1 MTGPAARTTWT
12 LQQLLAPWLAVDA
25 SCADF
30 SVGGITADSRAVC
43 PGDLFLACAGRS
55 AHGLIHAETAVA
67 AGAAAIA
74 YDPSDAPASLAGA
87 GGGVPLIALPGLTQR
102 IGDLAARFFGDPSQS
117 LRVIGIT
124 GTNGKTSCAHLL
136 AQTLGDPPGTAGL
149 MGTLGNGFP
158 DRLAP
163 SSHTTLDA
171 VRVQSWLARLREA
184 GARAVAMEVS
194 SHALDQ
200 GRVSAVRFDTAIFTN
215 LTRDHMD
222 YHGTEAAYA
231 AAKRRLFE
239 RPELRLAVLWAE
251 DPAAAYMAAALPA
264 SCPTVW
270 ASFSR
275 AALQGRRGKG
285 LWARSVQPV
294 ADGVSLMLESD
305 WGAGPM
311 HLPLLGRFNV
321 ANALLVLGALLGGGM
336 SWGEALSRLSAVQPV
351 PGRMQRLGNDSG
363 PTAVVDY
370 AHTPDA
376 IEQAI
381 LACRAHGARR
391 VVCVFGCGGDRDR
404 GKRPLMGAA
413 VGRLADAVVLTDDNP
428 RSEAPEAIIAA
439 IRAGV
444 PGGVPVHVEHDRRAA
459 IRGALAAA
467 TTGDWVLIA
476 GKGHE
481 TSQVF
486 ADREEPFSD
495 LEVVKDWFREAA

>member
-1 MTGPAARTTWT
+1 MTGPSATTTWT
-12 LQQLLAPWLAVDA
+12 LQHLLAPWRAVDA
-25 SCADF
+25 SCADL
-30 SVGGITADSRAVC
+30 SIDGITADSRAVC
-43 PGDLFLACAGRS
+43 PGDLFLACTGRS
-55 AHGLIHAETAVA
+55 AHGLIHAEAAVA

-74 YDPSDAPASLAGA
+74 YDPSGAPASPTGA
-87 GGGVPLIALPGLTQR
+87 GGGVPRIAVPDLTR
-102 IGDLAARFFGDPSQS
+102 RAGDLAARFFGDPSQS

-200 GRVSAVRFDTAIFTN
+200 GRVSAVRFDTALFTN
-215 LTRDHMD
+215 LTRDHLD
-222 YHGTEAAYA
+222 YHQTEAAYA

-239 RPELRLAVLWAE
+239 RPELGLAVLWAE
-251 DPAAAYMAAALPA
+251 DAAAADMASALPV
-264 SCPTVW
+264 SCTAVW
-270 ASFSR
+270 VAFSR

-285 LWARSVQPV
+285 LWVRAMTPV
-294 ADGVSLMLESD
+294 ADGVSLALEGD
-305 WGAGPM
+305 WGSGSL

-336 SWGEALSRLSAVQPV
+336 SWDDALRRLAAVQPV
-351 PGRMQRLGNDSG
+351 PGRMQRLGGGSG
-363 PTAVVDY
+363 PQAIVDY

-391 VVCVFGCGGDRDR
+391 VVCVFGCGGDRDW

-413 VGRLADAVVLTDDNP
+413 AGRLADAVVLTDDNP
-428 RSEAPEAIIAA
+428 RSEAPEAIVAA

-467 TTGDWVLIA
+467 TAGDWVLVA

-481 TSQVF
+481 TGQIF

-495 LEVVKDWFREAA
+495 VAVVADWLQEAA

>member
-1 MTGPAARTTWT
+1 MSRRAAVTSWT
-12 LQQLLAPWLAVDA
+12 LQDLLAPWVTVEG
-25 SCADF
+25 SCA
-30 SVGGITADSRAVC
+30 GLAIRGLTADSRAAR
-43 PGDLFLACAGRS
+43 PGDLFLARAGRS
-55 AHGLIHAETAVA
+55 AHGMAHAEAAVA
-67 AGAAAIA
+67 AGAVAVA
-74 YDPSDAPASLAGA
+74 YDPETGPAPLPPL
-87 GGGVPLIALPGLTQR
+87 GGVPLIAVPGLTQR
-102 IGDLAARFFGDPSQS
+102 TGDLAARFFGHPSQS
-117 LRVIGIT
+117 MRVIGIT

-136 AQTLGDPPGTAGL
+136 AQTLGDPPGTAGML
-149 MGTLGNGFP
+149 GTLGNGFP
-158 DRLAP
+158 GRLVP
-163 SSHTTLDA
+163 SSHTTPDA
-171 VRVQSWLARLREA
+171 VRVQAWLARLRDE

-200 GRVSAVRFDTAIFTN
+200 GRVAAVQFDTAVFTN

-231 AAKRRLFE
+231 AAKRRLFAH
-239 RPELRLAVLWAE
+239 PELRLAVLWAE
-251 DPAAAYMAAALPA
+251 DPSAAHMAAALPV

-270 ASFSR
+270 AAFSR
-275 AALQGRRGKG
+275 AALQGRRGSG
-285 LWARSVQPV
+285 LWPRALTPLE
-294 ADGVSLMLESD
+294 DGVALTLEGD
-305 WGAGPM
+305 WGAGTL

-336 SWGEALSRLSAVQPV
+336 SWGEALSRLSAAQPV
-351 PGRMQRLGNDSG
+351 PGRMQRIGNGSG

-381 LACRAHGARR
+381 LACRTHGAKR
-391 VVCVFGCGGDRDR
+391 VICVFGCGGDRDR
-404 GKRPLMGAA
+404 GKRPLMGATA
-413 VGRLADAVVLTDDNP
+413 GRLADAVVLTDDNP

-439 IRAGV
+439 IRAGM
-444 PGGVPVHVEHDRRAA
+444 PSGTPVHVEHDRRAA

-467 TTGDWVLIA
+467 TAGDWVLIA

-495 LEVVKDWFREAA
+495 LEVVEDWLREAA

>member
-1 MTGPAARTTWT
+1 MNRAAAGTPWL
-12 LQQLLAPWLAVDA
+12 LQDLLAPWLAVDA
-25 SCADF
+25 SCA
-30 SVGGITADSRAVC
+30 GLPIRGLTADSRAVH
-43 PGDLFLACAGRS
+43 PGDLFLACAGR
-55 AHGLIHAETAVA
+55 ATHGMAHAEAAVA
-67 AGAAAIA
+67 AGAAAIV
-74 YDPSDAPASLAGA
+74 YDPAAALAAPVPADGA
-87 GGGVPLIALPGLTQR
+87 PRIALPDLTQR
-102 IGDLAARFFGDPSQS
+102 AGDLAARFFGEPSQA

-136 AQTLGDPPGTAGL
+136 AQTLGDPPGTAAV

-158 DRLAP
+158 GRLVP

-171 VRVQSWLARLREA
+171 VRVQVWLARLRDE
-184 GARAVAMEVS
+184 GARTVAMEVS

-200 GRVSAVRFDTAIFTN
+200 GRVAAVRFDTALFTN
-215 LTRDHMD
+215 LTRDHLD
-222 YHGTEAAYA
+222 YHQTQAAYA

-251 DPAAAYMAAALPA
+251 DAAAADMATALPA
-264 SCPTVW
+264 SCAIVR
-270 ASFSR
+270 AAFSR

-285 LWARSVQPV
+285 LWTRDVTPV
-294 ADGVSLMLESD
+294 ADGMALALEGD
-305 WGAGPM
+305 WGSGVL

-336 SWGEALSRLSAVQPV
+336 PWDEALGRLSTVAPV
-351 PGRMQRLGNDSG
+351 PGRMQRLGNDAG
-363 PTAVVDY
+363 PKAVIDY
-370 AHTPDA
+370 AHSPDA
-376 IEQAI
+376 IAQAI
-381 LACRAHGARR
+381 LACRAHGAKR

-413 VGRLADAVVLTDDNP
+413 AGRLADALVLTDDNP

-467 TTGDWVLIA
+467 TRDDWVLVA

-481 TSQVF
+481 TGQVF

-495 LEVVKDWFREAA
+495 LAVVQDWLGAAA